1 MIKRSGCAKSGIS
14 SHRSGGVEIQLLEED
29 RAAEYVLRL
38 VCRSD
43 DEAKVHL
50 LLMHLL
56 HDLPITLHAL
66 HSEGLNS
73 TGRVEVRA
81 TLVSGERQN
90 AMLEEIVQRL
100 SLESGISAVS

>member
-1 MIKRSGCAKSGIS
+1 
-14 SHRSGGVEIQLLEED
+14 
-29 RAAEYVLRL
+29 
-38 VCRSD
+38 
-43 DEAKVHL
+43 
-50 LLMHLL
+50 
-56 HDLPITLHAL
+56 LHAL

-81 TLVSGERQN
+81 TLVSAERQN